1 MRTKCLWSKPL
12 NNLVSFLDD
21 REFIFRKSLWRRMHK
36 LDCVSLIMSGSSA
49 RFAFLAIGVWVSF
62 LVFGFTQEHLTRH
75 QYGPNKERFL
85 HTQALV
91 AAQSLG
97 NILVSAMAIM
107 WTPGKSSKKWTA
119 GVGLKDWL
127 VVAVAYFLAHSFGLA
142 SLKYIIFPMQ
152 VIIKSCKSVPVMIGE
167 IIFARVKPSVAKTV
181 GVAMLSLGVA
191 LFTFTSESDKGNIK
205 ATSSDSNSAGFS
217 TIVYG
222 VALAGAAL
230 ICDAVYGPYQN
241 KIVAKHKPSSWVLMF
256 NMNLYEFILAVG
268 VDVAT
273 STELQDA
280 WSFWERHPIEFGY
293 RVVLFC
299 ASMSLGNVFI
309 YKIQREFGALAVT
322 KTTTVRKLV
331 SLVLSVLWFGHALS
345 LTHYV
350 AMAIVFAA
358 PLVEQRIHKWEKVTS
373 AKSKDN

>member
-1 MRTKCLWSKPL
+1 
-12 NNLVSFLDD
+12 
-21 REFIFRKSLWRRMHK
+21 
-36 LDCVSLIMSGSSA
+36 MSGSSG
-49 RFAFLAIGVWVSF
+49 RFAFLAVGVWISF

-75 QYGPNKERFL
+75 EYGPKKEKFL

-91 AAQSLG
+91 VAQSVG
-97 NILVSAMAIM
+97 NIIVSGLAIM

-119 GVGLKDWL
+119 GVGIKDWL

-167 IIFARVKPSVAKTV
+167 IIFARVRPSIAKSV

-191 LFTFTSESDKGNIK
+191 LFTFSSESDNGKIK
-205 ATSSDSNSAGFS
+205 AVSGGNSAGLS
-217 TIVYG
+217 SIVYG
-222 VALAGAAL
+222 AGLAGAAL

-256 NMNLYEFILAVG
+256 NMNFYELILAVG
-268 VDVAT
+268 VDLFT
-273 STELQDA
+273 STELQEA
-280 WSFWERHPIEFGY
+280 LAFWDRYPVEFGY
-293 RVVLFC
+293 RVILFC

-331 SLVLSVLWFGHALS
+331 SLILSVLWFGHSLS
-345 LTHYV
+345 LSHYI
-350 AMAIVFAA
+350 AMAVVFAA
-358 PLVEQRIHKWEKVTS
+358 PVVEQRIHKWEKDRLKV
-373 AKSKDN
+373 KST